1 MRGPQTTP
9 IVQNVFN
16 EDGTVYGIIAKVRRA
31 LRAAGADTEYLNQYV
46 QKSMGG
52 NYDNLLV
59 TAMEY
64 VTIA

>member
-1 MRGPQTTP
+1 MRGPQTIP
-9 IVQNVFN
+9 IVQDVFN
-16 EDGTVYGIIAKVRRA
+16 EDGTVYGIITKVRRA

-46 QKSMGG
+46 QKSMLGD
-52 NYDNLLV
+52 YDHLLP